1 MKIKYDLQVFHNI
14 VLFKV
19 LEMDEKYR
27 STNDSRLLFTSS
39 NGMEIRSYWS
49 PQMDENY
56 IYVLGKDN
64 ENDTIIEMYT
74 TKNNQEA
81 QEYADKVRFAL
92 EEWNNNEEEWNNNE
106 EIMEIEFKLGTFE
119 NNKYMLQI
127 EECCNTFNV
136 IKIINKRWYIIKDY
150 YTSDYENEGIPLD
163 KTIIMFNHDCELL
176 NIPFR
181 LRGED

>member
-27 STNDSRLLFTSS
+27 NTNTFRLLFTSS
-39 NGMEIRSYWS
+39 NGMEIRSYCS
-49 PQMDENY
+49 PQMAGIY
-56 IYVLGKDN
+56 IYVLGKYND
-64 ENDTIIEMYT
+64 NDTRVEMYT

-92 EEWNNNEEEWNNNE
+92 EEWNNNEE
-106 EIMEIEFKLGTFE
+106 IMEIEFKLGTFE
-119 NNKYMLQI
+119 NNKYMLKI
-127 EECCNTFNV
+127 EECSNTFNV
-136 IKIINKRWYIIKDY
+136 IKIINKRGYIIKDY